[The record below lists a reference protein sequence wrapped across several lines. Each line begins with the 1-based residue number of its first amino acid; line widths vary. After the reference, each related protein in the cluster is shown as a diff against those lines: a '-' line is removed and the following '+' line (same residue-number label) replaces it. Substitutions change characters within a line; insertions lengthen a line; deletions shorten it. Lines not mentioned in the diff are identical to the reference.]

1 MDKETDTRKFKKKPL
16 KDGIIKVIGVGGGGI
31 HAVSH
36 IYREGIGGLAFATCD
51 TCNDTL
57 NNSPVPV
64 HLLMERDSQVKD
76 NNAECVRLGAE
87 KNEPELRFMLNNGT
101 KMSLIIACMGGDT
114 GTNAAPVIARI
125 SKELGILTVGIVTMP
140 FHFEDQSRIGQALE
154 GIEEMARN
162 VDSLMVINNEHL
174 RAIHPET
181 SSEEAFAKTDEALC
195 TTVRNLME
203 FITVDGLVNILFDDL
218 KKMLKGGGVVF
229 IGTGIGKRE
238 HAFRKAIKNALR
250 SPFFNG
256 TDVNNSKKVL
266 LNIVIANKEGVCYVT
281 EEDFD
286 DVYEFMKRLK
296 AGDDIDFIWGL
307 DAVKKRAKSVKATVL
322 ATGFELKDVDPLMAN
337 HLKRH
342 EGHPLDVEQV
352 DALVEKLRSHA
363 AQDKQIFPWEDVF
376 ASIKKYPEKVCL
388 SSRTCPDCGERLVQ
402 LYFSS
407 PDRTWQQ
414 LCGRAGDMLVC
425 PNCHAQ
431 KDFILRILN

>member
-1 MDKETDTRKFKKKPL
+1 MKKPL
-16 KDGIIKVIGVGGGGI
+16 KDGIIKVFGVGGGGI

-36 IYREGIGGLAFATCD
+36 MYREGIDGLAFAICD

-64 HLLMERDSQVKD
+64 HFHLERDSQGKD
-76 NNAECVRLGAE
+76 NNAECERLGTE
-87 KNEPELRFMLNNGT
+87 KNEPELRSMLNNGT
-101 KMSLIIACMGGDT
+101 KMSMIIACMGGNT
-114 GTNAAPVIARI
+114 GTNTAPVIARI

-140 FHFEDQSRIGQALE
+140 FRFEDQSRIEQALE
-154 GIEEMARN
+154 GMEEMARN
-162 VDSLMVINNEHL
+162 VDALMVIDYERL

-181 SSEEAFAKTDEALC
+181 NLDEAFAKADEALC

-229 IGTGIGKRE
+229 MGTGIGKGV
-238 HAFRKAIKNALR
+238 HAFRKAINNALR
-250 SPFFNG
+250 SPFFNDR
-256 TDVNNSKKVL
+256 DVNNSKKVL
-266 LNIVIANKEGVCYVT
+266 LNIVIANNSGGCHMT

-286 DVYEFMKRLK
+286 DVHDFMTRLK
-296 AGDDIDFIWGL
+296 SDNDIDFIWGL
-307 DAVKKRAKSVKATVL
+307 AAVKKRSKSVKATVL
-322 ATGFELKDVDPLMAN
+322 TTGFELKDVDPLMAN

-342 EGHPLDVEQV
+342 EGHTLDQEQV
-352 DALVEKLRSHA
+352 NALVEELRSHA

-376 ASIKKYPEKVCL
+376 ASMKKYPEKVCL
-388 SSRTCPDCGERLVQ
+388 SSRTCPDCGERFIQ

-407 PDRTWQQ
+407 PDWTWQQ

-425 PNCHAQ
+425 PKCHAQ
-431 KDFILRILN
+431 KDFILKILN

>member
-1 MDKETDTRKFKKKPL
+1 MDKETDTRQFKRKPL

-64 HLLMERDSQVKD
+64 HFQLEQDYQGKENS
-76 NNAECVRLGAE
+76 AEYARLGTE
-87 KNEPELRFMLNNGT
+87 KSEPELRSMLNDGT
-101 KMSLIIACMGGDT
+101 KMSLVIACMGGGT
-114 GTNAAPVIARI
+114 GTGAAPVIARI
-125 SKELGILTVGIVTMP
+125 SKELGILTVGIVTIP
-140 FHFEDQSRIGQALE
+140 FRFEEQRRIDQALN
-154 GIEEMARN
+154 GIEEMAKH
-162 VDSLMVINNEHL
+162 VDALMVINYEHL

-181 SSEEAFAKTDEALC
+181 NSDEAFAKADEALC

-203 FITVDGLVNILFDDL
+203 FITVDGLVNIPFDDL

-229 IGTGIGKRE
+229 IGSGLGKEE
-238 HAFRKAIKNALR
+238 HAFRRAINNALR

-256 TDVNNSKKVL
+256 CDVKNSKKVL

-342 EGHPLDVEQV
+342 EGHPLDQEQV
-352 DALVEKLRSHA
+352 NALVEELSSHA
-363 AQDKQIFPWEDVF
+363 AQDKQIFPWEDVL
-376 ASIKKYPEKVCL
+376 ASMRKHPEEVCL
-388 SSRTCPDCGERLVQ
+388 SAGTCADCGERLIQ

-407 PDRTWQQ
+407 PDWTWEQR
-414 LCGRAGDMLVC
+414 CGRAGDILVC

-431 KDFILRILN
+431 KNFILRILN